1 MRQTKTTSCNATSS
15 TSWLAHSIT
24 LYGKLLFRSLNSLRF
39 FIYVALIL
47 SYSFKEKIRQ
57 SESAMV
63 KFYDD
68 KNNRPNVGKQNKQKM
83 IIIYKKIQIKV
94 RIPKLNWKTGKL
106 SETLGD
112 FEKWSKRKEEE
123 WPSLS
128 EKGQIQRVKIRLHFH
143 TDKLPFNNGLLCL
156 RRTPTL

>member
-1 MRQTKTTSCNATSS
+1 
-15 TSWLAHSIT
+15 
-24 LYGKLLFRSLNSLRF
+24 
-39 FIYVALIL
+39 
-47 SYSFKEKIRQ
+47 
-57 SESAMV
+57 MV

-112 FEKWSKRKEEE
+112 FEK
-123 WPSLS
+123 
-128 EKGQIQRVKIRLHFH
+128 
-143 TDKLPFNNGLLCL
+143 
-156 RRTPTL
+156 